1 MGREEVVLRQPGVCF
16 VFYSGSGGLL
26 QVRAEVDPLVA

>member
-1 MGREEVVLRQPGVCF
+1 MGASATGRMLC
-16 VFYSGSGGLL
+16 FYSGSGGLL